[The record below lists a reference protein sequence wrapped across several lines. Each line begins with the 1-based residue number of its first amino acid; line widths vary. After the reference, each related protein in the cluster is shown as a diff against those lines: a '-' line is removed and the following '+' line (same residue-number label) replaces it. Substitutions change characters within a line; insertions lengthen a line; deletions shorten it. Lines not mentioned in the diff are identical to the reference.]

1 MQVSQSTHLRTFIYN
16 LIEDIRQRASDESL
30 SFHMAA
36 THVLLQWLGY
46 ELDDLNFVDNGERG
60 IDAWFATE
68 SDIDIFKI
76 KTHELGVD
84 ADLDLIT
91 PFDEQGVYDLERAKN
106 FLLHER
112 DTNVQNKNLK
122 LLIHQWDSAIR
133 THKLENST
141 IAMPVTL
148 HLIIL
153 GEQLA
158 ASAYEEF
165 RLFQKS
171 NEPVLL
177 VDSVQIQ
184 FHVVIYTI
192 NQIIDRK
199 WREKNRNWVDLQ
211 GRKHE
216 FITLHPWNEGS
227 INDSANAIFY
237 CSAIDLV
244 NAYGS
249 LGYQLFEPNVRA
261 NIRTSR
267 VNQAI
272 RDSVLHQRTRRE
284 FRFLNNGVTITCD
297 SFSKPN
303 QQRPFFKVTHPGIVN
318 GLQNVVAL
326 HTAYSQLTGPEKEDF
341 EKNCSVLVR
350 LLMNNAVE
358 DISRVVLATNNQNP
372 MKPRNLVSNN
382 LEQLIYAR
390 LFAEKL
396 GWFYEAKE
404 GAWDAFEKDPK
415 RWRPSLNKQP
425 KEFRVTDRRKVRRV
439 DNEDLAQTWLAF
451 IGFANEAVN
460 DKKSLFDNRFYPL
473 IFTNRTRSHG
483 FEYDF
488 ILSRARDEAEKPSPD
503 ASIMLVS
510 YLTRALAAEMPLSAT
525 QNRQEAYERLGI
537 DPNRLTKAEL
547 DSRLN
552 EDNKFLLNQALGGM
566 SLLFTEF
573 VGFIFFRAFGE
584 NIHRYGDRIIANGSY
599 SPLTKE
605 YALDKVK
612 EYISNG
618 TFDQRD
624 ILAVLWLV
632 FVETIDDMLYGEW
645 GRSYRAAPIKVRF
658 IFSRE
663 TRDRLYR
670 EIQSTNEFMKKRSM
684 KKPWA
689 IGVAEGQG
697 LFDFVRSCIL
707 E

>member
-1 MQVSQSTHLRTFIYN
+1 M
-16 LIEDIRQRASDESL
+16 
-30 SFHMAA
+30 SFHAA
-36 THVLLQWLGY
+36 AAHVLVQWLGY
-46 ELDDLNFVDNGERG
+46 ELDDVNFVDDGERG
-60 IDAWFATE
+60 IDAWLATE
-68 SDIDIFKI
+68 SGIDIFQI
-76 KTHELGVD
+76 KTHELGV
-84 ADLDLIT
+84 AGDLNLST
-91 PFDEQGVYDLERAKN
+91 FDGQGAHDLERAKN

-112 DTNVQNKNLK
+112 DTNIQNKKLK
-122 LLIHQWDSAIR
+122 QLIYQWDSAIR
-133 THKLENST
+133 SHKLEGST

-148 HLIIL
+148 HLVIL
-153 GEQLA
+153 GEQLTTQ
-158 ASAYEEF
+158 AYEKF
-165 RLFQKS
+165 HSLQAT
-171 NEPVLL
+171 NEKMLL
-177 VDSVQIQ
+177 VDEVPVQ
-184 FHVVIYTI
+184 FHAVLYTV
-192 NQIIDRK
+192 NQIIDGK
-199 WREKNRNWVDLQ
+199 WREKNRNWIDLK

-216 FITLHPWNEGS
+216 SITLRPWNEGS
-227 INDSANAIFY
+227 INDNANAIFY

-244 NAYGS
+244 RAYEL

-261 NIRTSR
+261 NIRASR

-303 QQRPFFKVTHPGIVN
+303 QQQPLFKVLHPGIVN
-318 GLQNVVAL
+318 GLQTVVAL
-326 HTAYSQLTGPEKEDF
+326 HTAYYQLSDPEKEDF

-350 LLMNNAVE
+350 LLMNNAVD
-358 DISRVVLATNNQNP
+358 DITRVVKATNNQNP

-382 LEQLIYAR
+382 MEQLIYAK

-425 KEFRVTDRRKVRRV
+425 KDFRATNRRKVRRV

-451 IGFANEAVN
+451 IGFAYEAVN
-460 DKKSLFDNRFYPL
+460 EKKGLFDDRFYPL
-473 IFTNRTRSHG
+473 IFTHRTHQHG
-483 FEYDF
+483 VDYDF
-488 ILSRARDEAEKPSPD
+488 VLSRARDEAEKQSPD
-503 ASIMLVS
+503 ASLMLIS
-510 YLTRALAAEMPLSAT
+510 YLTRAFAVEMPLSVT
-525 QNRQEAYERLGI
+525 QNRQDACERLGI

-573 VGFIFFRAFGE
+573 VGFSFFRVFRE
-584 NIHRYGDRIIANGSY
+584 HIHRYGHRIIANGSY
-599 SPLTKE
+599 ASLTKE
-605 YALDKVK
+605 FALDAVK
-612 EYISNG
+612 EHISAE

-624 ILAVLWLV
+624 TLAILWLV
-632 FVETIDDMLYGEW
+632 FAETIDDMLYSEW
-645 GRSYRAAPIKVRF
+645 GQSYRAAPIKVRF
-658 IFSRE
+658 IFSRG
-663 TRDRLYR
+663 TRERLYR

>member
-16 LIEDIRQRASDESL
+16 LTEDIRQRASDESL
-30 SFHMAA
+30 SFHAA
-36 THVLLQWLGY
+36 AAHVLLQWLGY
-46 ELDDLNFVDNGERG
+46 ELDDVSIVDDGERG
-60 IDAWFATE
+60 IDAWSATE
-68 SDIDIFKI
+68 SGIDIFQIKI
-76 KTHELGVD
+76 HELD
-84 ADLDLIT
+84 ASGDLDLST
-91 PFDEQGVYDLERAKN
+91 FDGRGVHDLERAKN

-112 DTNVQNKNLK
+112 DTNVQDKKLK
-122 LLIHQWDSAIR
+122 QLIHQWDSSIR
-133 THKLENST
+133 SRKLEGST
-141 IAMPVTL
+141 IALPVTL
-148 HLIIL
+148 HLVIL
-153 GEQLA
+153 GDKLTTQ
-158 ASAYEEF
+158 AYDEF
-165 RLFQKS
+165 RLFQIS
-171 NEPVLL
+171 NEAILSIEEVP
-177 VDSVQIQ
+177 IQ
-184 FHVVIYTI
+184 FHAVLYTV
-192 NQIIDRK
+192 NQIIDGK
-199 WREKNRNWVDLQ
+199 WRETNRSWVDLQ
-211 GRKHE
+211 GRKQEH
-216 FITLHPWNEGS
+216 ITLRPWNVGS
-227 INDSANAIFY
+227 INDNANAVFY

-244 NAYGS
+244 RAYDA

-261 NIRTSR
+261 NIRASR

-272 RDSVLHQRTRRE
+272 RESVKHQRTRRE

-297 SFSKPN
+297 SFSKPS
-303 QQRPFFKVTHPGIVN
+303 QQRPLFKIIRPGVVN
-318 GLQNVVAL
+318 GLQTVVAL
-326 HTAYSQLTGPEKEDF
+326 HTAYYQLSDQEKEDF

-358 DISRVVLATNNQNP
+358 DITRVVIATNNQNP

-382 LEQLIYAR
+382 MEQLIFAR

-404 GAWDAFEKDPK
+404 GAWDAFEKDSK
-415 RWRPSLNKQP
+415 RWRPVLYKQP
-425 KEFRVTDRRKVRRV
+425 KDFRATRRKVRRV

-451 IGFANEAVN
+451 IGFAYEAVN
-460 DKKSLFDNRFYPL
+460 DKKGLFDDRFYTL
-473 IFTNRTRSHG
+473 IFTHRTHHHG
-483 FEYDF
+483 ADYDF
-488 ILSRARDEAEKPSPD
+488 ALSRARDDAEEQSPD
-503 ASIMLVS
+503 ASLMLVS
-510 YLTRALAAEMPLSAT
+510 YLTRALAADMPLSAT
-525 QNRQEAYERLGI
+525 QNRQEACERLGI
-537 DPNRLTKAEL
+537 DPNPNRLTKAEL
-547 DSRLN
+547 DSLLN
-552 EDNKFLLNQALGGM
+552 EDNIFILNQALGGM

-584 NIHRYGDRIIANGSY
+584 HIHRYGQRIIANGSY
-599 SPLTKE
+599 ASLTKE
-605 YALDKVK
+605 FALDTVK
-612 EYISNG
+612 EHLSHG

-670 EIQSTNEFMKKRSM
+670 EIQSANEFMKKRSM